1 MIPEKRIQLAGACID
16 CLGSAVF
23 VCLATQCPRARVA
36 KLVDAVDSKSTGGN
50 TVPVRVRPRVPF
62 NQKKDLRDNF
72 SAFHVLNSDLIAR
85 FKLVPKFGLPG
96 STSDW

>member
-50 TVPVRVRPRVPF
+50 TVPVRVRPRVPLLYF
-62 NQKKDLRDNF
+62 KYFLASETAHVFLNMHEGGRQSGRHF
-72 SAFHVLNSDLIAR
+72 SSQIHL
-85 FKLVPKFGLPG
+85 
-96 STSDW
+96 